1 MPKNDKFRQAKCGI
15 VTLERIK
22 KRERGYRHEIIHSV
36 HMEKT
41 APPRLCDLRALVAA
55 VLLFTS
61 RKPDDSLELADN
73 ATMGI
78 LPGVDLEQRQAELQ
92 QLLDESM
99 ISFSINTSP
108 VFETGGAEGNLM
120 LENPANNAKLLV
132 VEIYIDDTQELI
144 YQSKALPAGSYIEN
158 TKLDKLLEP
167 GSYDATAYF
176 KAYREADHSYIG
188 QVGADL
194 TLSILS

>member
-1 MPKNDKFRQAKCGI
+1 MKPAIQS
-15 VTLERIK
+15 TWK
-22 KRERGYRHEIIHSV
+22 KRLLPTCAICV
-36 HMEKT
+36 LL
-41 APPRLCDLRALVAA
+41 AAA
-55 VLLFTS
+55 VLLFTN
-61 RKPDDSLELADN
+61 RAPGDSLELADN

-78 LPGVDLEQRQAELQ
+78 LPGVDLAQRQSELQ

-158 TKLDKLLEP
+158 TRLDKLLEP

-194 TLSILS
+194 TLSVLS

>member
-1 MPKNDKFRQAKCGI
+1 MKSAIQS
-15 VTLERIK
+15 TWK
-22 KRERGYRHEIIHSV
+22 KRLLPVCAICV
-36 HMEKT
+36 LL
-41 APPRLCDLRALVAA
+41 AAA

-92 QLLDESM
+92 QMLDESM

-120 LENPANNAKLLV
+120 LENPASNAKLLV
-132 VEIYIDDTQELI
+132 VEIYMDDTQE
-144 YQSKALPAGSYIEN
+144 
-158 TKLDKLLEP
+158 LDKLLEP

>member
-1 MPKNDKFRQAKCGI
+1 MKPAIPSTWKRRLLPACAICG
-15 VTLERIK
+15 LL
-22 KRERGYRHEIIHSV
+22 
-36 HMEKT
+36 
-41 APPRLCDLRALVAA
+41 AAA
-55 VLLFTS
+55 VILFAN
-61 RKPDDSLELADN
+61 RKPGDSLELADN

-78 LPGVDLEQRQAELQ
+78 LPGVDLAQRQAELQ

-158 TKLDKLLEP
+158 TRLDKLLEP

-194 TLSILS
+194 TLSVLS